1 MIGLGSDKNVQM
13 IDIWCIY
20 AVNSREKCRKLCT
33 FAVQNFWQIS
43 CLPWGI
49 FSFHSALIV
58 RGKRKKWQQCVL
70 IWQNIC
76 LFWMIMKTW
85 SGIEPC
91 VLFWMQHWLVH
102 WWHVKRRYSEN
113 YSLPSRERSTACTL
127 LNCFQPHRNH
137 PFHLKAWILWALNRR
152 GQNEYR
158 LEVVGLMWQ
167 MCETDSLRFIAF
179 CCW

>member
-1 MIGLGSDKNVQM
+1 M
-13 IDIWCIY
+13 
-20 AVNSREKCRKLCT
+20 
-33 FAVQNFWQIS
+33 
-43 CLPWGI
+43 
-49 FSFHSALIV
+49 
-58 RGKRKKWQQCVL
+58 KKWQKCVL

-179 CCW
+179 CFDNDDGDDDEHHDSEESLKTDPDLIYLLHKKFILKMRFCLHSPFQIQ

>member
-1 MIGLGSDKNVQM
+1 MSQIM
-13 IDIWCIY
+13 HF
-20 AVNSREKCRKLCT
+20 CRVKLLAWKSGGVKFLT
-33 FAVQNFWQIS
+33 NIM
-43 CLPWGI
+43 
-49 FSFHSALIV
+49 SALRHFFLPQCIDCE
-58 RGKRKKWQQCVL
+58 RKMKKWQQCVL

-152 GQNEYR
+152 GLNEYR
-158 LEVVGLMWQ
+158 LEVVWLMWQ
-167 MCETDSLRFIAF
+167 MCETDVLHFDRFLLLIMMMVMIMKSII
-179 CCW
+179 